1 MKNCPDDEAEKYY
14 FKSIIKQGIN
24 LLREEVDPLKLTSG
38 VEKAFETEPSVKDEN
53 KALRKEVRL
62 LSVKLSSEE

>member
-1 MKNCPDDEAEKYY
+1 M
-14 FKSIIKQGIN
+14 
-24 LLREEVDPLKLTSG
+24 LREEVDPLKLTSG

-62 LSVKLSSEE
+62 LSVKLSSEG

>member
-1 MKNCPDDEAEKYY
+1 M
-14 FKSIIKQGIN
+14 
-24 LLREEVDPLKLTSG
+24 LREEVDALKLTSG